1 MNPLNIY
8 KHLKII
14 KLQNQLINSPYYIVT
29 SNTNYLNKIT
39 NLNNIL
45 IEKIIFNFFLKKFNL
60 KFPSIFLKY
69 PLNYSHYDTNS
80 NLIFYIL
87 NNLTKNKDA
96 FLVILKYNKY
106 LFLNNFNLNYFLQI
120 TSYFAFLYKF
130 KKLNNQLFK
139 LFFISKKK

>member
-1 MNPLNIY
+1 MNQLNIY

-14 KLQNQLINSPYYIVT
+14 KLQNQLINSSYYIVT
-29 SNTNYLNKIT
+29 SNTNYLNKII

-45 IEKIIFNFFLKKFNL
+45 IEKIIFNFFLKKFDL
-60 KFPSIFLKY
+60 KFPSTFLKY
-69 PLNYSHYDTNS
+69 PLNYSHYNDNS
-80 NLIFYIL
+80 SLIFYIL
-87 NNLTKNKDA
+87 NNLIKNTDT

-139 LFFISKKK
+139 LFFLKNK

>member
-69 PLNYSHYDTNS
+69 PLNYSHYNYNS
-80 NLIFYIL
+80 SLIFYIL
-87 NNLTKNKDA
+87 NIYSYIVYMIVEPTLANISSIALT
-96 FLVILKYNKY
+96 I
-106 LFLNNFNLNYFLQI
+106 
-120 TSYFAFLYKF
+120 
-130 KKLNNQLFK
+130 
-139 LFFISKKK
+139 

>member
-1 MNPLNIY
+1 MNQLNIY

-14 KLQNQLINSPYYIVT
+14 KLQNQLINSSYYIVI
-29 SNTNYLNKIT
+29 SNTNYLNKIL
-39 NLNNIL
+39 NSNNIL
-45 IEKIIFNFFLKKFNL
+45 IEKIIFNFFLKKFSL

-69 PLNYSHYDTNS
+69 PLNYSHYSTNS

-87 NNLTKNKDA
+87 NNLIKNTDT

-139 LFFISKKK
+139 LFFLKKK

>member
-1 MNPLNIY
+1 MNQLNIY

-14 KLQNQLINSPYYIVT
+14 KLQNQLINSSYYIVT
-29 SNTNYLNKIT
+29 SNTNYLNKII
-39 NLNNIL
+39 NLNNVL
-45 IEKIIFNFFLKKFNL
+45 IEKIIFNFFLKKFDL
-60 KFPSIFLKY
+60 KFPATFLKF
-69 PLNYSHYDTNS
+69 PLNYSHYNDNS

-87 NNLTKNKDA
+87 NNLIKNTDT

-139 LFFISKKK
+139 FFFISKKK

>member
-1 MNPLNIY
+1 MNQLNIY

-14 KLQNQLINSPYYIVT
+14 KLQNQLINSSYYIVI
-29 SNTNYLNKIT
+29 SNTNYLNKI
-39 NLNNIL
+39 LNSKNIL
-45 IEKIIFNFFLKKFNL
+45 IEKIIFNFFLKKFSL

-69 PLNYSHYDTNS
+69 PLNYNNYNDHN
-80 NLIFYIL
+80 NLINYIL
-87 NNLTKNKDA
+87 NNLSKNVNH
-96 FLVILKYNKY
+96 FFVIVKYNKY

-139 LFFISKKK
+139 LFFFKKK